1 MTLKS
6 SKSYGNDST
15 TEKPFDWEQTLVKNE
30 REERKGTSMDHMTYM
45 TTLQLTSSWEEKGAA
60 YQTQNPVRERRY
72 PMTCLRC
79 DRLMVHEKFEDLD
92 GLWSSDHEFTGWRCL
107 NCGAIVDPVIAAH
120 KRITSSVVASIQS
133 LISKHEAP
141 SSWTDRL
148 ADHLTVQKRRV
159 CHD

>member
-1 MTLKS
+1 
-6 SKSYGNDST
+6 
-15 TEKPFDWEQTLVKNE
+15 
-30 REERKGTSMDHMTYM
+30 
-45 TTLQLTSSWEEKGAA
+45 
-60 YQTQNPVRERRY
+60 
-72 PMTCLRC
+72 
-79 DRLMVHEKFEDLD
+79 MVHEKFEDLD
-92 GLWSSDHEFTGWRCL
+92 GLWSSDHEFTGWCCL

-141 SSWTDRL
+141 SSRTDRL